1 MKIIFNDEEKEL
13 ADRAMLRDLLNE
25 IGLFELSGWAI
36 AVNEEVVPSEKV
48 DHCELSENDNIILI
62 QATQGG

>member
-1 MKIIFNDEEKEL
+1 MKIILNDEKKEL
-13 ADRAMLRDLLNE
+13 ADKAMLRDLLNE

-36 AVNEEVVPSEKV
+36 AVNEEVVPLEKV
-48 DHCELSENDNIILI
+48 DHCKLSENDNIILI